1 MTGYLERGYNYGDAN
16 SAHGLATMAA
26 FLQAPHVSQRNSISS
41 IEAFDF
47 SVVDFIDK
55 FTNYGCYCWILGVD
69 KGVIGGGQTRD
80 QIDGLCGQL
89 YKCYKCLNIDYGN
102 QDTLFNYD
110 VSLIAHDDG
119 SRELKCLGMFLNFI
133 WLSM

>member
-1 MTGYLERGYNYGDAN
+1 M
-16 SAHGLATMAA
+16 
-26 FLQAPHVSQRNSISS
+26 
-41 IEAFDF
+41 F
-47 SVVDFIDK
+47 SMSRELFESWVCPCK
-55 FTNYGCYCWILGVD
+55 SVD

-102 QDTLFNYD
+102 QETLFNYD

-119 SRELKCLGMFLNFI
+119 SRELKCLGMCFSDFKLEKREKEFKLKVDTNSPHNLLTFC
-133 WLSM
+133 LLTRRRATSD

>member
-1 MTGYLERGYNYGDAN
+1 M
-16 SAHGLATMAA
+16 
-26 FLQAPHVSQRNSISS
+26 
-41 IEAFDF
+41 F
-47 SVVDFIDK
+47 SMSRELFESWVCPCK
-55 FTNYGCYCWILGVD
+55 SVD

-102 QDTLFNYD
+102 QETLFNYD

-119 SRELKCLGMFLNFI
+119 SRELKCLGMCFQTSNVKKNSSSKSTQIHRIICSFFVFQPAGAQRLTR
-133 WLSM
+133 

>member
-1 MTGYLERGYNYGDAN
+1 MSGELFECLLRCK
-16 SAHGLATMAA
+16 
-26 FLQAPHVSQRNSISS
+26 SS
-41 IEAFDF
+41 
-47 SVVDFIDK
+47 
-55 FTNYGCYCWILGVD
+55 D

-102 QDTLFNYD
+102 QETLFNYD

-119 SRELKCLGMFLNFI
+119 SRELKCLGMCFSTSNNETWKKNSTSNSTKSAQKLF
-133 WLSM
+133 